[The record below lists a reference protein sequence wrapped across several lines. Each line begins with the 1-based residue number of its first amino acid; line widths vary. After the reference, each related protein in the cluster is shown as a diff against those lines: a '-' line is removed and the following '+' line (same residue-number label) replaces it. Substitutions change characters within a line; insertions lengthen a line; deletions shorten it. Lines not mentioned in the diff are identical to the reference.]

1 MSDIG
6 TPTMSGA
13 ELSDWETKVRAGHFT
28 SEPAKGKTLELYRFI
43 SDYISTHDYGPTLRQ
58 MAVGIDVSF
67 STANYHLLKL
77 KGLGLVTWTPGAA
90 RTVRVTGVLS

>member
-13 ELSDWETKVRAGHFT
+13 EISDWETKVRAGHFR
-28 SEPAKGKTLELYRFI
+28 SEAVRGNTIVLFRYI
-43 SDYISTHDYGPTLRQ
+43 SDYIASHEYGPTLRE
-58 MAVGIDVSF
+58 MADALDTSF

-77 KGLGLVTWTPGAA
+77 REFGLVDWTPGAA